1 MIYVKTGLYK
11 EVLPIR
17 VPERVAIVGDELRSV
32 RVEPAGSLT
41 NSGDTTYSL
50 AGITHMKSII
60 DDIIEGNAITK
71 QTGNALTQDVS
82 KPNSTSAVS
91 TVVTD
96 LCQELYDK
104 IDFEVNG
111 ASGDS
116 TAPTI
121 RGSNER
127 VDDQDKMAGVRALM
141 LNKTFIAEDVTK
153 YINVNYPSYTFDEAQ
168 CKSDVANYIDGF
180 IYDLIHSYSEG
191 SNYATIYNGLYYGN
205 SVNGSTLENMYL
217 LRDAT
222 GIRNQTVGGLSG
234 TLSAANSYG
243 TKLSLIHI

>member
-1 MIYVKTGLYK
+1 
-11 EVLPIR
+11 
-17 VPERVAIVGDELRSV
+17 
-32 RVEPAGSLT
+32 
-41 NSGDTTYSL
+41 
-50 AGITHMKSII
+50 MKSII

-104 IDFEVNG
+104 IDYEVNG

-243 TKLSLIHI
+243 TKRPSAGAYCSLDPGWGPDDTRVWIRTRSPYVQGVTTFGTGCVGMKVDGDPHNGGNDPNC